1 MFQTVS
7 YDSFS
12 FFCDLGPPVA
22 QFAEFSKVPT
32 VFQNFVVPCRCAARR
47 RRRAA
52 RPVVLP
58 LVALLPLAVVVPHV
72 FVPPVTVVV
81 LPVAALGCA
90 FCFVFWFLPGLI
102 FRNPWLPRNPRNTR
116 RN

>member
-1 MFQTVS
+1 MP
-7 YDSFS
+7 
-12 FFCDLGPPVA
+12 LVA
-22 QFAEFSKVPT
+22 I
-32 VFQNFVVPCRCAARR
+32 VVPLRCAARCRRRAACRPDAPNHRRCAARR

-81 LPVAALGCA
+81 LPVAVLGCA